1 MSFVD
6 TGQTH
11 ISVCSETGA
20 GYVISICGILLKIG
34 VVFKKFVNLINC
46 ISEQILYES
55 VKVAKI
61 ITVQAA
67 LLFMRER
74 NFIS

>member
-11 ISVCSETGA
+11 ISVCTETVA
-20 GYVISICGILLKIG
+20 GYVTSICGILRKIG
-34 VVFKKFVNLINC
+34 VVFKKFVIFNNGV
-46 ISEQILYES
+46 SEQILYES
-55 VKVAKI
+55 VKVANL

-74 NFIS
+74 KFIS